1 MNILILSESV
11 WELGPVY
18 DLHLLAE
25 KLAFFGHKVVAVDPG
40 IDSHSVRKTT
50 TRIKKISR
58 TSSGKSIK
66 LFSPLYSKVS
76 ILSFYKKIK
85 IFKNLERFF
94 YTKRLIDEILHK
106 ERIDIVLDYSVAR
119 IAPQALSVCKK
130 NNVPF
135 VHRNVDMQHKLWP
148 TKINQFFVMHLESF
162 IYRSSNR
169 LLALTPS
176 YAEYLVSL
184 GAKRNLIELLY
195 FPLDISIF
203 KPSIINA
210 HNKNLLFMGTLYPFG
225 GVRELILASVSF
237 FKKYPAFT
245 LTILGD
251 GPIRGE
257 IEEMVNE
264 LNLEKKVKVLGFKD
278 FKLMPFY
285 INNSYICIN
294 AFPINSF
301 TEKIFSAKIIQYI
314 SCGKPTV
321 STNLIGIS
329 SLLPEFESGVI
340 YATSFRQI
348 FNKVEAIHLDKKLY
362 SSLSKNGREYAL
374 KNHSLTIIARKLEN
388 ILKRQLWLAK

>member
-25 KLAFFGHKVVAVDPG
+25 KLAFFGHKVIAVDPG
-40 IDSHSVRKTT
+40 KDSHRARKTT
-50 TRIKKISR
+50 TQIKKISR
-58 TSSGKSIK
+58 TSSGKFIK
-66 LFSPLYSKVS
+66 LYTPLYSKVS
-76 ILSFYKKIK
+76 ILSFYKKYK
-85 IFKNLERFF
+85 IFKNLERFS

-106 ERIDIVLDYSVAR
+106 ESIDIVLDYSVAR
-119 IAPQALSVCKK
+119 IAPQALNVCKK
-130 NNVPF
+130 NNIPF
-135 VHRNVDMQHKLWP
+135 VHRNVDMQHKLWS
-148 TKINQFFVMHLESF
+148 TKINQFFVRHLEGF
-162 IYRSSNR
+162 VYRSSNR

-184 GAKRNLIELLY
+184 GAKKNLIDLLY
-195 FPLDISIF
+195 FPLDTNIF
-203 KPSIINA
+203 KPSNKTT

-237 FKKYPAFT
+237 FKKYPEFK
-245 LTILGD
+245 LSILGD
-251 GPIRGE
+251 GPIRRE

-264 LNLEKKVKVLGFKD
+264 LNLQKKVKVLGFKD
-278 FKLMPFY
+278 FKLMPYY
-285 INNSYICIN
+285 INESYICIN

-374 KNHSLTIIARKLEN
+374 KNHSLTFIARKLEN